1 MFGLNEL
8 NNSVINVIQKPSAR
22 KAVKIKADEIKA
34 SIDNTP
40 NATDEGK
47 QSALDKVVGVV
58 DDANNKIRQ
67 AQSDS
72 EVLVVK
78 TNAIALLQSISTD
91 VQVKPQALEEIHSH
105 AESQKE
111 RINVIAEAT
120 KEEKDVALQK
130 VDALLKQEQNIINT
144 VSKNHQVND
153 AKVSSIEEIH
163 KVNPIA
169 LVKPQALKDI
179 ANQLDAQ
186 RNIIKNNQEA
196 TIEEKAAA
204 IDKLIKASAR
214 IAEAI
219 DNAKANQDADN
230 TKTQSIEEI
239 PLIVSIV
246 DKKPVARQEVQH
258 KAKEIRALINKN
270 KDATQEEKNIAIN
283 HLDDIVNKANMSIT
297 QASTND
303 VVDRA
308 KELALPEIQKVSVIA
323 IKKSEA
329 KAQTQIIAIHK
340 QSKLEQNKEATQE
353 EKQVFA
359 SSAKVLLNRVQSQI
373 SDVYTNE

>member
-186 RNIIKNNQEA
+186 RKYN
-196 TIEEKAAA
+196 
-204 IDKLIKASAR
+204 
-214 IAEAI
+214 
-219 DNAKANQDADN
+219 
-230 TKTQSIEEI
+230 
-239 PLIVSIV
+239 
-246 DKKPVARQEVQH
+246 
-258 KAKEIRALINKN
+258 
-270 KDATQEEKNIAIN
+270 
-283 HLDDIVNKANMSIT
+283 
-297 QASTND
+297 
-303 VVDRA
+303 
-308 KELALPEIQKVSVIA
+308 
-323 IKKSEA
+323 
-329 KAQTQIIAIHK
+329 
-340 QSKLEQNKEATQE
+340 
-353 EKQVFA
+353 
-359 SSAKVLLNRVQSQI
+359 
-373 SDVYTNE
+373 

>member
-1 MFGLNEL
+1 MNVEKNKGIDSIRDIQPLAVKKPSTKSEFEKAVQSKKAEINQIQDATQDELRYALNQLDQLHETAK
-8 NNSVINVIQKPSAR
+8 NSVNQ
-22 KAVKIKADEIKA
+22 
-34 SIDNTP
+34 
-40 NATDEGK
+40 
-47 QSALDKVVGVV
+47 
-58 DDANNKIRQ
+58 
-67 AQSDS
+67 
-72 EVLVVK
+72 
-78 TNAIALLQSISTD
+78 D
-91 VQVKPQALEEIHSH
+91 VQVKPQALEEIHNH

-270 KDATQEEKNIAIN
+270 KDSTQDEKNIAIN

-329 KAQTQIIAIHK
+329 KAQTQIIE
-340 QSKLEQNKEATQE
+340 SKLEQNKEATQE

>member
-196 TIEEKAAA
+196 TIEEKR
-204 IDKLIKASAR
+204 L
-214 IAEAI
+214 
-219 DNAKANQDADN
+219 Q
-230 TKTQSIEEI
+230 
-239 PLIVSIV
+239 
-246 DKKPVARQEVQH
+246 
-258 KAKEIRALINKN
+258 
-270 KDATQEEKNIAIN
+270 
-283 HLDDIVNKANMSIT
+283 
-297 QASTND
+297 
-303 VVDRA
+303 
-308 KELALPEIQKVSVIA
+308 
-323 IKKSEA
+323 
-329 KAQTQIIAIHK
+329 
-340 QSKLEQNKEATQE
+340 
-353 EKQVFA
+353 
-359 SSAKVLLNRVQSQI
+359 
-373 SDVYTNE
+373 

>member
-1 MFGLNEL
+1 M
-8 NNSVINVIQKPSAR
+8 
-22 KAVKIKADEIKA
+22 
-34 SIDNTP
+34 
-40 NATDEGK
+40 
-47 QSALDKVVGVV
+47 
-58 DDANNKIRQ
+58 
-67 AQSDS
+67 
-72 EVLVVK
+72 
-78 TNAIALLQSISTD
+78 
-91 VQVKPQALEEIHSH
+91 
-105 AESQKE
+105 
-111 RINVIAEAT
+111 
-120 KEEKDVALQK
+120 
-130 VDALLKQEQNIINT
+130 
-144 VSKNHQVND
+144 
-153 AKVSSIEEIH
+153 
-163 KVNPIA
+163 
-169 LVKPQALKDI
+169 
-179 ANQLDAQ
+179 
-186 RNIIKNNQEA
+186 
-196 TIEEKAAA
+196 
-204 IDKLIKASAR
+204 
-214 IAEAI
+214 
-219 DNAKANQDADN
+219 
-230 TKTQSIEEI
+230 EEI

>member
-91 VQVKPQALEEIHSH
+91 VQVKPQALEEIHNH

-130 VDALLKQEQNIINT
+130 VDALLKQAQNIINT

-153 AKVSSIEEIH
+153 AKASSIEEIH

-169 LVKPQALKDI
+169 LVKPQALTDI

-186 RNIIKNNQEA
+186 RIIIKNNQEA
-196 TIEEKAAA
+196 TIEEKR
-204 IDKLIKASAR
+204 L
-214 IAEAI
+214 
-219 DNAKANQDADN
+219 Q
-230 TKTQSIEEI
+230 
-239 PLIVSIV
+239 
-246 DKKPVARQEVQH
+246 
-258 KAKEIRALINKN
+258 
-270 KDATQEEKNIAIN
+270 
-283 HLDDIVNKANMSIT
+283 
-297 QASTND
+297 
-303 VVDRA
+303 
-308 KELALPEIQKVSVIA
+308 
-323 IKKSEA
+323 
-329 KAQTQIIAIHK
+329 
-340 QSKLEQNKEATQE
+340 
-353 EKQVFA
+353 
-359 SSAKVLLNRVQSQI
+359 
-373 SDVYTNE
+373 